1 MTEIHTLALGFA
13 NALLVREQGS
23 LLVDTGIH
31 VDEARYAKEFARLG
45 LQAGDIRL
53 IVVTHGHADHYG
65 QAALLKKMT
74 GAPLLCHEKAAP
86 LLRTGGH
93 APAVARNEL
102 GERVLKMLRPNLP
115 LVAAPV
121 EPDLVMAGEEF
132 DLHAYGIDG
141 KAIYTPGHTDCSISV
156 VLASGQALVGDI
168 LVPSPFTG
176 EPCLA
181 YLATDEQRLLASVRH
196 LLSQASLFYGG
207 HGGPFTKDQVV
218 RLL

>member
-1 MTEIHTLALGFA
+1 MTEIHTLVVGFA
-13 NALLVREQGS
+13 NALLVREQGIM
-23 LLVDTGIH
+23 LVDTGIH
-31 VDEARYAKEFARLG
+31 VSEQRYIKEFARLG

-65 QAALLKKMT
+65 QAALLKTMT

-86 LLRTGGH
+86 LLRNGGH

-102 GERVLKMLRPNLP
+102 GERVLTMLRPNLP

-121 EPDLVMAGEEF
+121 EPDIVMTGEEF
-132 DLHAYGIDG
+132 DLRAYGIDG

-156 VLASGQALVGDI
+156 VLTSGQAVVGDI

-181 YLATDEQRLLASVRH
+181 YLATDERCLLASVRQ
-196 LLSQASLFYGG
+196 LLGRASLFYGG
-207 HGGPFTKDQVV
+207 HGGPFTKDQVLK
-218 RLL
+218 LL